1 MIAKS
6 IRTVLLFIAGL
17 AAAQG
22 LARAGELYVPGRG
35 TLTIP
40 LPAVWQE
47 THRGLSGECSVE
59 MVFERPGPVRGSLQV
74 TVAWSPQGD
83 PAFSTPESVRRSC
96 LSGRKALE
104 GQTVEKELPLQPLG
118 GPQAAGFYYEA
129 TDRSYRKPA
138 GAPEPGQYPVIT
150 GGILGLGRQLLIF
163 TIMSDAKADP
173 AAKEA
178 LEAVRLASWQPPVRM
193 ASPARL
199 QGAGVDVLMD
209 LAGFEQ
215 LGGLRP
221 IRGAYSQVG
230 FYNQADGLSL
240 SVLVDD
246 LAGQSLADLERLG
259 KTNSAGLAKLLAGG
273 QVRSEKVAEP
283 EGFLISY
290 PADSGLEGI
299 FQAQWYFETIHR
311 GKWLELHFSKMF
323 RNGSDVGPTHAEV
336 LRLVRSLRLPP
347 EGR

>member
-96 LSGRKALE
+96 LSSQRALE
-104 GQTVEKELPLQPLG
+104 GQTVEKELPLQPLD
-118 GPQAAGFYYEA
+118 GPQAA
-129 TDRSYRKPA
+129 
-138 GAPEPGQYPVIT
+138 
-150 GGILGLGRQLLIF
+150 
-163 TIMSDAKADP
+163 
-173 AAKEA
+173 
-178 LEAVRLASWQPPVRM
+178 
-193 ASPARL
+193 
-199 QGAGVDVLMD
+199 
-209 LAGFEQ
+209 
-215 LGGLRP
+215 
-221 IRGAYSQVG
+221 
-230 FYNQADGLSL
+230 
-240 SVLVDD
+240 
-246 LAGQSLADLERLG
+246 
-259 KTNSAGLAKLLAGG
+259 
-273 QVRSEKVAEP
+273 
-283 EGFLISY
+283 GFLISY
-290 PADSGLEGI
+290 PADPGVEGA
-299 FQAQWYFETIHR
+299 FLAQWYFETIHR
-311 GKWLELHFSKMF
+311 GKWLELHFSEVF
-323 RNGSDVGPTHAEV
+323 RNGEDVGPTHAEV

-347 EGR
+347 DGR